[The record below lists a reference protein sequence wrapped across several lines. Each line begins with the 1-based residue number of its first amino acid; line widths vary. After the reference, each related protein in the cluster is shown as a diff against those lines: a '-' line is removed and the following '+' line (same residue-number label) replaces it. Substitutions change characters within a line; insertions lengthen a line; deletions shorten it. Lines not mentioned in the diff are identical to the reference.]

1 LIVSGAFALSDVPL
15 LGAVAWENNKM
26 NDVRTPDPG
35 WFSDDEFDDVRRR
48 LPMLYVEAV
57 PVHVDDLGFVTDIG
71 VLIRVDQYGEMRSA
85 LVAGRVKYGES
96 IRDALVRNLEKDL
109 GSLAFPRLPLSPVPA
124 TVAEYFPFPGR
135 LVDERQHAVS
145 LVYIVPVNGEC
156 QPRQD
161 ALDIRWIPFHEALLE
176 AIDSEFVGGRGQ
188 VLRAALNTVTQR

>member
-1 LIVSGAFALSDVPL
+1 
-15 LGAVAWENNKM
+15 M

-35 WFSDDEFDDVRRR
+35 WFSDDDFDDVRRR
-48 LPMLYVEAV
+48 LPMVYVEAV
-57 PVHVDDLGFVTDIG
+57 PVRVDDSGFITDVA
-71 VLIRVDQYGEMRSA
+71 VLIRVDEYGEMRSA

-96 IRDALVRNLEKDL
+96 IREALVRNLEKDL

-145 LVYIVPVNGEC
+145 LVYVVPVTGEC

-161 ALDIRWIPFHEALLE
+161 ALDIRWIPFEDAVRDS
-176 AIDSEFVGGRGQ
+176 IDSEFVGGRGQ
-188 VLRAALNTVTQR
+188 VLRAALSTISAR